1 MSRPATLQLLSP
13 ESQRLIT
20 PAFLDGAQHELEP
33 ALWSPLASSF
43 ARTLDL
49 TAFHQA
55 AEAAMTT
62 FERYDTA
69 LDPWFAPRLH
79 RALPLTRR
87 EAADDGVWRFL
98 ALIGRPELV
107 RHRWANTS
115 AATMRS
121 RFLQPGTRPDSNAIA
136 RLWWIAELSR
146 DGDDYRLTERVL
158 SRQSLAN
165 AIFIRALSQH
175 RPAIAAAVEVL
186 GDAQPEVIERVMLE
200 LNRWLALAPLEG
212 LGVEILT
219 TELKRLV
226 GETD

>member
-1 MSRPATLQLLSP
+1 MSRPAPLQLLSP

-20 PAFLDGAQHELEP
+20 PGFLDGAPDELEP
-33 ALWSPLASSF
+33 ALWSPLSSPF
-43 ARTLDL
+43 ARTINLA
-49 TAFHQA
+49 AFHQS
-55 AEAAMTT
+55 AEAAMKT
-62 FERYDTA
+62 FERHDTA

-79 RALPLTRR
+79 RALPITRR

-98 ALIGRPELV
+98 ALVGRPELV

-121 RFLQPGTRPDSNAIA
+121 RFLKLGTRPDSNAIA

-175 RPAIAAAVEVL
+175 RPAISAAVEVL

-212 LGVEILT
+212 LGIEVLIA
-219 TELKRLV
+219 ELERLV
-226 GETD
+226 ERRD